1 MFPRLHTIHRP
12 DSAARAVRI
21 LKKGNGNAA
30 VLAGGSSLV
39 LSGRKN
45 LTELVDL
52 SGAGL
57 DRIEVKGK
65 RLHLG
70 AMVRAYDLA
79 RSETALL
86 HGGTALVQAASCIGS
101 TLTRNL
107 VTVGGN
113 VCQLLPWCHLP
124 VVLSILD
131 ASMHLTGAGV
141 RRVDV
146 ETFLAGPPRKILGK
160 AGVVTGVSLPVRKDR
175 RSAFGR
181 FSRTKTD
188 RALVTVAV
196 AFRVGGGRLT
206 DVRTAAGACTP
217 KPQRIAEAESLLEGE
232 RPAPATFEGLEKLS
246 FDGVNFAS
254 DMRASEEYKRRIL
267 GVLLARASQGAFGA
281 GGPDR

>member
-1 MFPRLHTIHRP
+1 MVRKP

-30 VLAGGSSLV
+30 VLAGGTSLV

-52 SGAGL
+52 SATGL

-65 RLHLG
+65 QLHLG
-70 AMVRAYDLA
+70 AMVRAADLA
-79 RSETALL
+79 RSDIALL
-86 HGGTALVQAASCIGS
+86 HGGPALVDAAACIGS

-124 VVLSILD
+124 VVLSVLD
-131 ASMHLTGAGV
+131 ASVHLAGAGV

-146 ETFLAGPPRKILGK
+146 ETFFAGPPRKILGK
-160 AGVVTGVSLPVRKDR
+160 AGIVTGVSLHVRKDR

-181 FSRTKTD
+181 FARTKTD

-196 AFRVGGGRLT
+196 AFRVRGGRLT

-217 KPQRIAEAESLLEGE
+217 KPQRITEAESFLEGE
-232 RPAPATFEGLEKLS
+232 RPTPATFEGLEKLS
-246 FDGVNFAS
+246 LDGVNFAS
-254 DMRASEEYKRRIL
+254 DMRASEEYKRHIL
-267 GVLLARASQGAFGA
+267 GVLLFRASAGA